1 MVFVENEGNTNPHLN
16 LALEEYMLRNFSP
29 DNDYLLFYINRPSI
43 IIGSYQNTLEEIN
56 YDYVKEHDI
65 RVVRRL
71 SGGGAVY
78 HDLGNLNFSF
88 HTNHDIKS
96 INNFKNFTAPVIKVL
111 NDLGLNAELKG
122 RNDIQVDE
130 KKISG
135 TAQFTNGKRMLS
147 HGTLLFNSELGEVA
161 NALNVKMSKIES
173 KGHKSVRSRVA
184 NISEFLKEKITIEQ
198 FRQLLLEGLYQ
209 GGEPFEVY
217 HLTDEEWKGVHLL
230 MEEKYDTWDWNFG
243 RSPKFNVKRVKRFPI
258 GEIDLRIFVEKG
270 YMTEFKVYGDF
281 FGKKPIE
288 ELESLFT
295 GLRYER
301 EDIVEK
307 LRAVDV
313 SDYFGDVPKEEFI
326 SLIHGDDELETS
338 Q

>member
-16 LALEEYMLRNFSP
+16 LALEEYMLRNFSS

-56 YDYVKEHDI
+56 YDYVKENNI
-65 RVVRRL
+65 GVVRRL

-111 NDLGLNAELKG
+111 KDLGLNAELKG
-122 RNDIQVDE
+122 RNDIEVDE
-130 KKISG
+130 RKISG

-147 HGTLLFNSELGEVA
+147 HGTLLFDSELGEVA

-184 NISEFLKEKITIEQ
+184 NISEFLNEKITIEE
-198 FRQLLLEGLYQ
+198 FRRLLLQGLFD
-209 GGEPFEVY
+209 GDESFETY
-217 HLTDEEWKGVHLL
+217 HLTADEWKAVHQLV
-230 MEEKYDTWDWNFG
+230 EEKYDNWDWNFG
-243 RSPKFNVKRVKRFPI
+243 RSPKFNVKRVKRFPV

-270 YMTEFKVYGDF
+270 YITDFKIYGDF
-281 FGKKPIE
+281 FGKEPIE
-288 ELESLFT
+288 NLESGII

-301 EDIVEK
+301 EDIAMYLK
-307 LRAVDV
+307 DLDIT
-313 SDYFGDVPKEEFI
+313 DYFGDVPKDEFI
-326 SLIHGDDELETS
+326 ELIHGDDT

>member
-1 MVFVENEGNTNPHLN
+1 MIFVENEGNNDPHLN
-16 LALEEYMLRNFSP
+16 IALEEYMLRNFSP
-29 DNDYLLFYINRPSI
+29 DNDYLLFYINNPSI

-56 YDYVKEHDI
+56 YGYVTENNI

-147 HGTLLFNSELGEVA
+147 HGTLLFDSDLNEVA
-161 NALNVKMSKIES
+161 NALHVKMSKIES

-184 NISEFLKEKITIEQ
+184 NISDFLKEKMSIEA
-198 FRQLLLEGLYQ
+198 FRTKLLEGLYE

-217 HLTDEEWKGVHLL
+217 HLTDEEWEKVRKLRD
-230 MEEKYDTWDWNFG
+230 EKYDNWDWNFG
-243 RSPKFNVKRVKRFPI
+243 RSPKFNIKRAKRFPI

-270 YMTEFKVYGDF
+270 LITDFKVYGDF
-281 FGKKPIE
+281 FSKE
-288 ELESLFT
+288 SVENLENLMP
-295 GLRYER
+295 GLRYEKN
-301 EDIVEK
+301 EIIEK
-307 LRAVDV
+307 LKDVDITN
-313 SDYFGDVPKEEFI
+313 YFGDLPKEDFI
-326 SLIHGDDELETS
+326 ELIYGEDSVVE
-338 Q
+338 